1 MTDQGSQMDG
11 IDIRDMC
18 LEFGIDKEH
27 SSPHHPE
34 GNGLSERIIDSV
46 KQLFRSMLLGK
57 HLSTKDWTTI
67 IPDVMIAWN
76 TKKHSSTGFTPYER
90 MCGSRMVFHP
100 HGDRLQKSDSSEKT
114 TNSALVEELSRN
126 RENLVEK
133 AQIYSKK
140 NREKMKKQYDKKVFN
155 SDISSG
161 DIVILRKHY
170 VRRGESK
177 KLNPLY
183 EGMWEVPRLFI

>member
-1 MTDQGSQMDG
+1 MDG

-34 GNGLSERIIDSV
+34 GYSLSERTTGLV

-76 TKKHSSTGFTPYER
+76 TKKHLSTGFTPYEL
-90 MCGSRMVFHP
+90 MYGS
-100 HGDRLQKSDSSEKT
+100 
-114 TNSALVEELSRN
+114 
-126 RENLVEK
+126 
-133 AQIYSKK
+133 
-140 NREKMKKQYDKKVFN
+140 
-155 SDISSG
+155 
-161 DIVILRKHY
+161 
-170 VRRGESK
+170 
-177 KLNPLY
+177 
-183 EGMWEVPRLFI
+183 